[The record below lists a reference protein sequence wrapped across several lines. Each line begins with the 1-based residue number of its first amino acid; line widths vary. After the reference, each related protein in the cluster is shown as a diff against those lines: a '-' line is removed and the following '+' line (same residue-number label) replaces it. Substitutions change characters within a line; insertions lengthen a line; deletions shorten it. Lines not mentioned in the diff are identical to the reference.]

1 MILNECFIASSYFY
15 NSNKFENI
23 LMIDNTENFSYSHT
37 QKHSLT
43 KEQYSTNA
51 LKGFANKAG
60 ENCTTN
66 ASKWNLILWHLL
78 KCVQI
83 CFVGLIVAAFL
94 SYLFYLNH
102 ASDKSVSFYEIA
114 IEIKLWQYCLLQS
127 YIKRFLW

>member
-66 ASKWNLILWHLL
+66 ASK
-78 KCVQI
+78 
-83 CFVGLIVAAFL
+83 
-94 SYLFYLNH
+94 
-102 ASDKSVSFYEIA
+102 
-114 IEIKLWQYCLLQS
+114 
-127 YIKRFLW
+127 